1 MKQFQLF
8 LIMAFN
14 LFHINGNAQSITTIG
29 LGYPFA
35 NADHITEDNDGN
47 LYVTDGINRLIYK
60 IDPNNKTTIF
70 TTAAIGK
77 PDAIAVDGSGKIYVC
92 FSDNGINNKIY
103 KMNNDGTNP
112 TVIATMS
119 SANKELKIYGN
130 NLYYLTYGFLFK
142 LDFAGNQI
150 GYTYNDILT
159 NASDFAVNTASGDLF
174 FLLGNVPQIMKMPS
188 SGASYVNWDSGLQY
202 VSGID
207 YTTGLGLIASG
218 PRNNQYLNSDLI
230 SIYGNPN
237 GTLVINLLATIP
249 SNGNNGLMG
258 KLIGKHYQQAHCIYR
273 YINTSGFMVK
283 TLLYPDN
290 VVNDRGSKFTAPAGI
305 AFDPTGN
312 SIFVTDIDVNTGYKT
327 IKKVNSSSFAISNI
341 YLTTNVLAGGL
352 SITPNNFLYVADRT
366 NNSIKNISFDG
377 TTHSDVIAG
386 LNAPYFARSSGI
398 RDYYSLSGN
407 SSLVSRYFSFPQS
420 GYVYVNIGSGL
431 INARGFDM
439 DANGNFYVADYT
451 DNNIKKIT
459 SNNTTTNIGGG
470 YQQPSCVVFKDNY
483 LYVADTGNNAIKR
496 VSVADG
502 SSITIGSG
510 FNKPEG
516 VCLNADGTKLFVAD
530 TGNNVVKIVDLSTL
544 SIPEITADASFK
556 IYPNPATDFINI
568 QNQKNA
574 KITNAEIFDASGRSV
589 TTVSNIQNNEIEVGQ
604 LPKEVYIIR
613 IYTEEGTESLRF
625 IKE

>member
-1 MKQFQLF
+1 MKQIQLF
-8 LIMAFN
+8 LVMAYC
-14 LFHINGNAQSITTIG
+14 LFHINGHTQNITTIG
-29 LGYPFA
+29 LGYPFT
-35 NADHITEDNDGN
+35 NADHITEDNDGS
-47 LYVTDGINRLIYK
+47 LYITDGINRLIYK

-70 TTAAIGK
+70 STAAIGK
-77 PDAIAVDGSGKIYVC
+77 PDAIAVDGFGKIYVC
-92 FSDNGINNKIY
+92 FSDVGINNKIY

-159 NASDFAVNTASGDLF
+159 NASDFAVNTTSGDLF

-207 YTTGLGLIASG
+207 YTPGLGLIASG

-230 SIYGNPN
+230 SIYGNAN

-258 KLIGKHYQQAHCIYR
+258 KLVGKHFQQAHCIYR
-273 YINTSGFMVK
+273 YINTSRFMVK

-290 VVNDRGSKFTAPAGI
+290 VVNDRGSRFTAPAGI
-305 AFDPTGN
+305 AFDPASN
-312 SIFVTDIDVNTGYKT
+312 SIFVTDVDVNTGYKS
-327 IKKVNSSSFAISNI
+327 IKKINGTSFGFSNI

-352 SITPNNFLYVADRT
+352 SITPNNYLYVADRT
-366 NNSIKNISFDG
+366 TNSIKNISFDG
-377 TTHSDVIAG
+377 TTYSDVITG
-386 LNAPYFARSSGI
+386 LNAPYFARSTGLS
-398 RDYYSLSGN
+398 DYYSLSSN
-407 SSLVSRYFSFPQS
+407 PTLISRRFAFPQP
-420 GYVYVNIGSGL
+420 GYIYTYIGNGL
-431 INARGFDM
+431 VNARSFDM
-439 DANGNFYVADYT
+439 DTDGNFYVADYT
-451 DNNIKKIT
+451 DNNIKKIAP
-459 SNNTTTNIGGG
+459 NNATTNIGGG
-470 YQQPSCVVFKDNY
+470 FYLPSCVVLKDNY
-483 LYVADTGNNAIKR
+483 IYIADTGNNAIKR
-496 VSVADG
+496 MNVDG
-502 SSITIGSG
+502 GNMITIGSG

-516 VCLNADGTKLFVAD
+516 ICLNANGTKLLVAD

-556 IYPNPATDFINI
+556 IYPNPTSDFIQI
-568 QNQKNA
+568 SSDE
-574 KITNAEIFDASGRSV
+574 KIVSV
-589 TTVSNIQNNEIEVGQ
+589 EMFTINGQQLLKTSNIDDKISLEHYPKGIYLMKIKSEDGEIMTS
-604 LPKEVYIIR
+604 KII
-613 IYTEEGTESLRF
+613 
-625 IKE
+625 KK